1 VICATID
8 AVAAELGNGVA
19 ERQAGAGGLGRQAAR
34 NRCGYCL
41 SPQHLVMARLE
52 IEHILPRTKGGSA
65 DDTNLW
71 LACPLCNSHKS
82 DTTEAVDPLTGA
94 TVALF
99 NPRTQSWWDHFTWAD
114 DGIRIIG
121 TTPVGRATI
130 AALHLSDDPDALT
143 WTAVAGPALSKQT
156 RLRQH

>member
-1 VICATID
+1 MARRAIP
-8 AVAAELGNGVA
+8 AETDRRV
-19 ERQAGAGGLGRQAAR
+19 RQAAR

-52 IEHILPRTKGGSA
+52 IEHILPLTKGGS
-65 DDTNLW
+65 DDETNLW

-82 DTTEAVDPLTGA
+82 DKTEAVDPLTGA

-99 NPRTQSWWDHFTWAD
+99 NPRTQSWWDHFVWAD

-121 TTPVGRATI
+121 MTPSGRATV

-143 WTAVAGPALSKQT
+143 VRSYWVLAGWHPPWD
-156 RLRQH
+156 